1 MNKDS
6 VVGGGYLRERGPTQ
20 AEFSS
25 VGDPDRN
32 TWGKSRDL
40 RKVPGYE
47 RQSRNRAF
55 IHYSS
60 KRGVVGL
67 NHQWPGDNLR
77 ILKLRCETHSC
88 FDFKRF
94 GDINFETEKIQ
105 SLKVGFAGL
114 QFVGS
119 WRQEKKAESARVTG
133 YGSQRSA
140 CAPVDKAKSRTGN
153 HGTGWVEKLTCQCAR
168 SSCLAR

>member
-6 VVGGGYLRERGPTQ
+6 IVGGGYLRERGSTQ

-25 VGDPDRN
+25 VGDPDCN

-67 NHQWPGDNLR
+67 NHQWLRDNLR
-77 ILKLRCETHSC
+77 LLKLRCETHSR

-94 GDINFETEKIQ
+94 SDIDFETEKFQ
-105 SLKVGFAGL
+105 RLKGGLAGL

-119 WRQEKKAESARVTG
+119 WREEKKAKSTRVTG
-133 YGSQRSA
+133 YRSQRSA
-140 CAPVDKAKSRTGN
+140 CASVDKAESRTGN

>member
-1 MNKDS
+1 MNKYS

-25 VGDPDRN
+25 VVNPDRN

-47 RQSRNRAF
+47 RQSRNRAL
-55 IHYSS
+55 IYYSS
-60 KRGVVGL
+60 ERGVVGL
-67 NHQWPGDNLR
+67 NHRWPGDNLR
-77 ILKLRCETHSC
+77 ILKLRCEMHSC

-94 GDINFETEKIQ
+94 GDIDFETEKFQ
-105 SLKVGFAGL
+105 RLKVGFAGL
-114 QFVGS
+114 QLVRS
-119 WRQEKKAESARVTG
+119 WRQKKKAESARVTG
-133 YGSQRSA
+133 YHSQRSA
-140 CAPVDKAKSRTGN
+140 CAPVDKAESRAGN
-153 HGTGWVEKLTCQCAR
+153 HGTGWVEKLTFQRAR

>member
-25 VGDPDRN
+25 VVNPDRN

-40 RKVPGYE
+40 RKVSGYE

-55 IHYSS
+55 IRYSS

-94 GDINFETEKIQ
+94 SYMYFETQKLQ

-114 QFVGS
+114 QFIDPGG
-119 WRQEKKAESARVTG
+119 EEKAESARVTG
-133 YGSQRSA
+133 CRSQSSA
-140 CAPVDKAKSRTGN
+140 CALVDKAESRIGN
-153 HGTGWVEKLTCQCAR
+153 HGTGWVEKLTRQCAR
-168 SSCLAR
+168 GSCLA